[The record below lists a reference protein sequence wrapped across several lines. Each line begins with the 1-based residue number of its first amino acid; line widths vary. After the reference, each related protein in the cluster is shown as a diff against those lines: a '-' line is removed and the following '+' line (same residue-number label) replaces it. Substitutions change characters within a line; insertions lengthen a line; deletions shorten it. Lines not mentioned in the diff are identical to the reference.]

1 MSEKHVVMVGKE
13 ELECMLWERHQVR
26 AGNVFRG
33 DLTNS
38 LTVSDKLAAAVA
50 VGALAVVS
58 DVLQRFPGYPRHAT
72 LGDLLL
78 NAITLKYTP
87 TFGVI
92 LQHALDSVQYMEE
105 ALKNCWRAAIEQ
117 GRLEIVREVARIL
130 GANMFGSTHKKII
143 KSCINLAVIRKNV
156 EVLKAVLAFGRVRL
170 HPSQPELITQRTT
183 THICNTKETE
193 LITAVLRDGRLAPQ
207 TSWRNAT
214 PMVVAVQSGNL
225 DVGAAVLDFGADV
238 LFKSQK
244 SCPSH
249 GANLTPLQTAWSME
263 KSMKKLSMVEL
274 LCERGAEF
282 PIHA

>member
-87 TFGVI
+87 TFGII

-105 ALKNCWRAAIEQ
+105 VLKNCWRAAIEQ

-156 EVLKAVLAFGRVRL
+156 EVLKAVLAFDRVRL
-170 HPSQPELITQRTT
+170 HPSQPELITQRTIA
-183 THICNTKETE
+183 HICNTKETE
-193 LITAVLRDGRLAPQ
+193 LITTVLRDGRLAPQ